1 VKIVVVDDE
10 PLARRRLIRMLA
22 ALAGVEVVADAE
34 DGQRALDAI
43 ARTRPDLLLLDIHMP
58 GLDGLALAA
67 RYAELPPVVF
77 VTAHDEH
84 AIRAFELGAVDYLL
98 KPVRPARLA
107 LALDRARSRRGSAR
121 DSFAALDS
129 APGQALGHASPA
141 PRVVTSERGAVRL
154 FDARAITRFRAID
167 KYTAFLSA
175 GAEHLTEEP
184 LAALEDR
191 LRGHG
196 FVRVH
201 RGELVA
207 LSAIESLESDDAG
220 HVVRLRDGQVARVSR
235 RLVAA
240 LRTQLG
246 L

>member
-1 VKIVVVDDE
+1 MRVVVVDDE

-22 ALAGVEVVADAE
+22 ALGDVEVVADAA
-34 DGQRALDAI
+34 DGGSALDAI
-43 ARTRPDLLLLDIHMP
+43 ARTRPDVLLLDIHMP

-67 RYAELPPVVF
+67 RYADLPPVVF
-77 VTAHDEH
+77 ITAHDEH
-84 AIRAFELGAVDYLL
+84 AIRAFELGAIDYLL

-107 LALDRARSRRGSAR
+107 QAIERVRSRSGSAR
-121 DSFAALDS
+121 DGFAAL
-129 APGQALGHASPA
+129 APALDTPA
-141 PRVVTSERGAVRL
+141 PRVVTSERGAIRL

-167 KYTAFLSA
+167 KYTAFLA
-175 GAEHLTEEP
+175 DGEEHLTEEP

-191 LRGHG
+191 LGGHG

-207 LSAIESLESDDAG
+207 LSAIESLDTAAG
-220 HVVRLRDGQVARVSR
+220 GLVVHLRDGQVARVSR
-235 RLVAA
+235 RLVSA
-240 LRTQLG
+240 LKAQLG